1 MAGLIEKA
9 LKDLAESNSY
19 FEKKVRENKAIA
31 LLKAAKAELKDEGK
45 TVGSAAK
52 APSKK
57 RKRKEQP
64 AYQSDS
70 DDDPPPSPAA
80 ASAAR
85 AAAAEQRQKKAK

>member
-9 LKDLAESNSY
+9 LKDLAESNAC
-19 FEKKVRENKAIA
+19 FENKVRENKAIA

-45 TVGSAAK
+45 TTGK